1 VVSRPAHGAAGDLIE
16 DRQADGLGRA
26 KMRLLIAAVGK
37 LKQGPERELF
47 AHYLGRA
54 EAAGRKLHLSPLN
67 VIEVAESKAATARAR
82 MQAEAETLLGKVPAS
97 HRLICLD
104 PGGETISSESFA
116 KLLAKLRDQGADGL
130 AFVVGGPDG
139 VAEEARSR
147 AEIVLSLG
155 PMTLPHGLAR
165 IVLAEQIY
173 RAATILAGHPYHR
186 A

>member
-1 VVSRPAHGAAGDLIE
+1 
-16 DRQADGLGRA
+16 
-26 KMRLLIAAVGK
+26 MRLLIAAVGK

-54 EAAGRKLHLSPLN
+54 EAAGRKLHLSPLT
-67 VIEVAESKAATARAR
+67 VLEVAESKATTAGAR
-82 MQAEAETLLGKVPAS
+82 IQAEAEALLAKVPSS
-97 HRLICLD
+97 HRLVCLD
-104 PGGETISSESFA
+104 RQGEALSSAAFA
-116 KLLAKLRDQGADGL
+116 ELLAKWRDGGTEGVAFLIGGADGL
-130 AFVVGGPDG
+130 PPETLAK
-139 VAEEARSR
+139 AAK
-147 AEIVLSLG
+147 AISLG